1 MGGEKKGAPIAD
13 KPELH
18 PQRTLCYHFKAAH
31 DALAQHVSKG
41 NIRFDT
47 PLEFEVEHC
56 TTKRPVW
63 HCTQRPGLCL
73 DIPLSRFCMRVVVR
87 LSAFNPWLCRSS
99 DLVP

>member
-1 MGGEKKGAPIAD
+1 MGDDKKKKSAPIPD

-31 DALAQHVSKG
+31 DALAQHVGKG
-41 NIRFDT
+41 NISFDT

-63 HCTQRPGLCL
+63 HCTQRSVHARCGQGC
-73 DIPLSRFCMRVVVR
+73 R
-87 LSAFNPWLCRSS
+87 LSNCFAEWAHTFCSRQR
-99 DLVP
+99 